1 MAKKVQEEK
10 KELKVVNGYV
20 EIISN
25 GKSEHMV
32 KDEVYKVTEE
42 IANILIKK
50 GVAKAK

>member
-10 KELKVVNGYV
+10 KELKVVNGYA
-20 EIISN
+20 EII
-25 GKSEHMV
+25 GVKGIHLK